1 MKKEKSE
8 RASVRKK
15 KSEKK
20 WERQEGDKEN
30 LLKIDR
36 GDKRQK
42 VEGETRGKGQQRAR
56 RDKRKNEKIGQRKE
70 KEGNTVRVGKK
81 GKRKRKERR
90 REKKY

>member
-36 GDKRQK
+36 GDKIQK
-42 VEGETRGKGQQRAR
+42 VEGEIRGKGQQR
-56 RDKRKNEKIGQRKE
+56 E
-70 KEGNTVRVGKK
+70 EG
-81 GKRKRKERR
+81 
-90 REKKY
+90 